1 MYDDHGVE
9 RRMPQRRGGSRG
21 SEDDGEVY
29 MGGVRRQVPRFEH
42 AHQCDQGIHTEP
54 LDEVTKRMKVK
65 VSDFFGRLNP
75 DAFHDWIIALE
86 DYFDWF
92 SVPEERKVQ
101 FVKLKLKGPACAW
114 WSSVV
119 ERL

>member
-1 MYDDHGVE
+1 MDQISHTLDVLMQRMDVLEECSCYDDHGVE

-65 VSDFFGRLNP
+65 VSDF
-75 DAFHDWIIALE
+75 LE
-86 DYFDWF
+86 GLIQML
-92 SVPEERKVQ
+92 SMI
-101 FVKLKLKGPACAW
+101 G
-114 WSSVV
+114 S
-119 ERL
+119 